1 MRACPR
7 RGKLYCCVLLTGL
20 LRAGVAIVVTQYQ
33 FHINSTEIIP
43 LYDPTQVLDTTSEYY
58 T

>member
-1 MRACPR
+1 M
-7 RGKLYCCVLLTGL
+7 
-20 LRAGVAIVVTQYQ
+20 VTQYQ
-33 FHINSTEIIP
+33 FHINSTEILP